1 MAWRAAKISIE
12 DLREITNSIDKLK
25 KYHIWWIQTIKQT
38 HQGMIS
44 QMIVESEMKEISL
57 TWIEQAE
64 QEGQK

>member
-1 MAWRAAKISIE
+1 MAWPAAKISNE

-25 KYHIWWIQTIKQT
+25 KYLIWWIQTIKQT